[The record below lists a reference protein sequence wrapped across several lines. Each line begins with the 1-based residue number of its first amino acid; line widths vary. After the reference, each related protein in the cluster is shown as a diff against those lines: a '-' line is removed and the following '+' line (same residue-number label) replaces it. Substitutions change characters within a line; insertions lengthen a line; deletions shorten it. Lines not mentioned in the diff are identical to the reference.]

1 MFHIQTLDSISATGL
16 SLFPCERYLVGDD
29 PERPDVILLRSRDL
43 HRHAFPESVKAVA
56 RAGAGFN
63 NIPVDSL
70 TDRGIVVF
78 NTPGANANA
87 VKELTMAGLLISSR
101 RLCDAWSFVQ
111 GIEDDDPA
119 FTQAIE
125 QGKKRFT
132 GSEIAGRT
140 LGVVGLGAIGVEV
153 ANAAI
158 SLGMRVLGFDPSMTV
173 RRAWQLSSSVDQAA
187 SVEDIFAASDFVTL
201 HVPLGEHTLSLADA
215 PRIARMRKGTTLLNM
230 SRSGIA
236 DDEAVLRAL
245 DEGRLANYVTD
256 FPSPA
261 LRGHPRVIALPHIGA
276 STVEAQE
283 NCATMVAKQT
293 IDFLER
299 GTIVNAVN
307 FPEIRL
313 ADSEGKRIAIA
324 NANVPNMLG
333 QISTA
338 IADAG
343 LNILDMLNRS
353 RDRVAY
359 TLTDV
364 DGEVSPDLLKA
375 LRAIEGVLSVRAL

>member
-1 MFHIQTLDSISATGL
+1 MFRIQTLDSISSGGL
-16 SLFPCERYLVGDD
+16 SLFSPERYLIGDD
-29 PERPDVILLRSRDL
+29 LQSPDVILLRSRDL
-43 HRHAFPESVKAVA
+43 HRHDFPESIKAVA

-63 NIPVDSL
+63 NIPIESL

-87 VKELTMAGLLISSR
+87 VKELTIAGLLLSSR

-111 GIEDDDPA
+111 GIEEDDPA
-119 FTQAIE
+119 FTRAVE

-173 RRAWQLSSSVDQAA
+173 RRAWQLSSSVDQAS
-187 SVEDIFAASDFVTL
+187 SVEDVFSCSDFVTL

-215 PRIARMRKGTTLLNM
+215 ARIARMRKGTTLLNM

-236 DDEAVLRAL
+236 DDEAVLKAL

-261 LRGHPRVIALPHIGA
+261 LQGRPKVIALPHIGA
-276 STVEAQE
+276 STAEAQE
-283 NCATMVAKQT
+283 NCATMVANQS

-313 ADSEGKRIAIA
+313 ADSEGRRIAIA
-324 NANVPNMLG
+324 NANIPNMLG

-343 LNILDMLNRS
+343 LNIIDMLNRS

-364 DGEVSPDLLKA
+364 DGEPSPALLGA
-375 LRAIEGVLSVRAL
+375 LRAIDGVLSVRSL

>member
-1 MFHIQTLDSISATGL
+1 MFRIQTLDSISPTGL
-16 SLFPCERYLVGDD
+16 SLFPAQRYLVGEDID
-29 PERPDVILLRSRDL
+29 KPDALLVRSRDL

-63 NIPVDSL
+63 NIPVESL

-87 VKELTMAGLLISSR
+87 VKELTIAGLLLSSR
-101 RLCDAWSFVQ
+101 RLCDAWSFVH
-111 GIEDDDPA
+111 GIDQDDPA
-119 FTQAIE
+119 FTQAVE

-132 GSEIAGRT
+132 GSEIAGKT
-140 LGVVGLGAIGVEV
+140 LGVVGLGAIGVQV
-153 ANAAI
+153 ANAAV
-158 SLGMRVLGFDPSMTV
+158 SLGMRVLGFDPSITV
-173 RRAWQLSSSVDQAA
+173 PRAWQLSSSVDQAA
-187 SVEDIFAASDFVTL
+187 SVEDIFASSDFVTL
-201 HVPLGEHTLSLADA
+201 HVPLGERTLRLADA
-215 PRIARMRKGTTLLNM
+215 ARIARMRRGTTLLNM

-236 DDEAVLRAL
+236 DEEAVSKAL
-245 DEGRLANYVTD
+245 DEGRLASYVTD

-261 LRGHPRVIALPHIGA
+261 LRGRPGVIALPHIGA
-276 STVEAQE
+276 STAEAQE
-283 NCATMVAKQT
+283 NCASMVATQT

-299 GTIVNAVN
+299 GTIVNALN

-313 ADSEGKRIAIA
+313 ADNEGQRIAIA

-338 IADAG
+338 IAGAG

-364 DGEVSPDLLKA
+364 DGEVSPSLLEA
-375 LRAIEGVLSVRAL
+375 LRAIEGVLSVRML

>member
-16 SLFPCERYLVGDD
+16 CLFPSERYLVGDD
-29 PERPDVILLRSRDL
+29 PGRPDVILLRSRDI
-43 HRHAFPESVKAVA
+43 HRHPFPESVKAVA

-87 VKELTMAGLLISSR
+87 VKELTMAGLLVSSR

-111 GIEDDDPA
+111 GIEQDDPA

-125 QGKKRFT
+125 QGKRRFT

-140 LGVVGLGAIGVEV
+140 LGVVGLGAIGVQV

-158 SLGMRVLGFDPSMTV
+158 SLGMRVLGFDPSITV
-173 RRAWQLSSSVDQAA
+173 HRAWQLSSSVDQAA
-187 SVEDIFAASDFVTL
+187 SVEDIFANSDFVTL

-236 DDEAVLRAL
+236 DEEAVLKAL

-261 LRGHPRVIALPHIGA
+261 LRARPGVVALPHIGA
-276 STVEAQE
+276 STAEAQE
-283 NCATMVAKQT
+283 NCASMVVNQT

-313 ADSEGKRIAIA
+313 ADNEGKRIAIA

-364 DGEVSPDLLKA
+364 DGEVSPDLLGA
-375 LRAIEGVLSVRAL
+375 LRAIEGVLSVRVL